1 MINFCTIVDGQNES
15 LVTVNNEHSSVDE
28 SPLGAQLGEYIGCH
42 VVVPED
48 VMELQ
53 AVEVGLEPAY
63 LLAVGIH
70 LLLGALPV
78 LVDLLDDDF
87 GVAVG
92 KEPLDANRCRDPET
106 VDESLVFG
114 RVVGCLEE

>member
-1 MINFCTIVDGQNES
+1 M
-15 LVTVNNEHSSVDE
+15 
-28 SPLGAQLGEYIGCH
+28 
-42 VVVPED
+42 
-48 VMELQ
+48 
-53 AVEVGLEPAY
+53 GLKLAY

-92 KEPLDANRCRDPET
+92 KEPLDVEGGRDPET
-106 VDESLVFG
+106 VDEGLVLG
-114 RVVGCLEE
+114 RVVCGLEE

>member
-1 MINFCTIVDGQNES
+1 MDKYSCR
-15 LVTVNNEHSSVDE
+15 DE
-28 SPLGAQLGEYIGCH
+28 GPLAAQLGEYVGCH
-42 VVVPED
+42 VIILED
-48 VMELQ
+48 MVELQ
-53 AVEVGLEPAY
+53 TVEVGLELTY

-92 KEPLDANRCRDPET
+92 KEPLDAKGGRDPET
-106 VDESLVFG
+106 VDEGLVLG
-114 RVVGCLEE
+114 HVVCVLEE